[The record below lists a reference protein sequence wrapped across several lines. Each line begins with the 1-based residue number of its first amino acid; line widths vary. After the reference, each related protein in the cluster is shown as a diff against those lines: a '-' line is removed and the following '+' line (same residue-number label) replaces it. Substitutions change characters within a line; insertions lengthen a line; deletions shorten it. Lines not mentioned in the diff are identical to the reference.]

1 MKIIMI
7 LILFLTIGCNK
18 NPEVIEQKE
27 NIEQKITEKD
37 SNKNLE
43 IYKQIK
49 YTDEEVINKGFY
61 VVTNCCGIYNK
72 EKLKQFLKKEINDIT
87 MVYYTEEGDM
97 IIKYIYYVND
107 HYHVIID
114 RTRDEF
120 GYKGYYED
128 EYETLEYDN
137 NIIILKNNVK
147 ISGEN
152 EKIIYNSI
160 EEHIIRDYEIYE
172 FINKKD

>member
-61 VVTNCCGIYNK
+61 
-72 EKLKQFLKKEINDIT
+72 
-87 MVYYTEEGDM
+87 
-97 IIKYIYYVND
+97 
-107 HYHVIID
+107 
-114 RTRDEF
+114 
-120 GYKGYYED
+120 ED